1 MPSCRSRVIPGE
13 RPVQPALISM
23 KVDGDRGR
31 PRAYRKVVTRLIEW
45 IIAITFQEKAVG
57 AREALAARIIVA
69 LT

>member
-1 MPSCRSRVIPGE
+1 
-13 RPVQPALISM
+13 
-23 KVDGDRGR
+23 
-31 PRAYRKVVTRLIEW
+31 VVTRLIEW